1 MKEKTLREMIRKQIK
16 TSLKESPMAKTVAT
30 KGLAR
35 VEKMAGVKMLKKAL
49 GQGTPAQQAAGLLQV
64 VQAISGNN
72 PTTGKMLA
80 RMIMK
85 GGIEAPAAE
94 APTTEENYTPGVDDG
109 IGQDVEASIEE
120 DRGRKVAGALQ
131 TRMGRVDKTQAMQMM
146 KKTLAARPATQQ
158 VDFVID
164 LINNLDLKGSAKKRL
179 VLMMRQGLK

>member
-1 MKEKTLREMIRKQIK
+1 MNRT
-16 TSLKESPMAKTVAT
+16 
-30 KGLAR
+30 
-35 VEKMAGVKMLKKAL
+35 
-49 GQGTPAQQAAGLLQV
+49 
-64 VQAISGNN
+64 
-72 PTTGKMLA
+72 
-80 RMIMK
+80 
-85 GGIEAPAAE
+85 
-94 APTTEENYTPGVDDG
+94 ENYTPGVDDG

-179 VLMMRQGLK
+179 VLMMRKGLK